1 MHSRYLPLVLL
12 ATLALAAAGC
22 GSGSKEVPGDAVAV
36 VGNEE
41 ISKADFDLVME
52 RARQTYQQQRR
63 PFPRAGTQQYRLLQ
77 NQALQF
83 LVQQAEYRQEA
94 ENMDIE
100 LSDEDIDKR
109 VEQIKKQYFG
119 GSEKRYQEHLKRQK
133 LTDDQVRND
142 VEQQLIA
149 EKIYNKLTSD
159 VKVPDED
166 IAAYYN
172 EHKAD
177 FKQAESREVRHILV
191 PAKKKALA
199 DQIYAELKGGADF
212 AKLAKKYSTDTT
224 TKNQGGKL
232 TVTRGSTVAPF
243 DHSAF
248 LLGKNTISQPIKTQY
263 GWHVIQPISEIRP
276 ERTTPL
282 KDVKEQIR
290 QQLLQER
297 QRKAVNDWSAKL
309 KKDYEDDIEY
319 QVGFA
324 PPAPASTTTT
334 G

>member
-1 MHSRYLPLVLL
+1 MHRRYLPLVLIAAL
-12 ATLALAAAGC
+12 AFAAAGC
-22 GSGSKEVPGDAVAV
+22 GSDSKEVPGDAVAV

-41 ISKADFDLVME
+41 ISKADFDQVIE

-63 PFPRAGTQQYRLLQ
+63 PFPRAGSQEYKLLQ

-94 ENMDIE
+94 DKMGIE
-100 LSDEDIDKR
+100 ISDDEVDKR
-109 VEQIKKQYFG
+109 IDQIKKQYFA
-119 GSEKRYQEHLKRQK
+119 GSQKRYEEHLKRQK
-133 LTDDQVRND
+133 LTQEQVRDD

-149 EKIYNKLTSD
+149 EKIYNELTGE
-159 VKVPDED
+159 VKVSDED
-166 IAAYYN
+166 IEAYYN
-172 EHKAD
+172 AHKND
-177 FKQAESREVRHILV
+177 FEQAESRDVRHILV

-199 DQIYAELKGGADF
+199 DQLYQQLKNGGDF

-243 DHSAF
+243 DHTAF
-248 LLGKNTISQPIKTQY
+248 LLGKNSISQPIKTQY
-263 GWHVIQPISEIRP
+263 GWHIIQPISDVRP
-276 ERTTPL
+276 KRTTPL

-297 QRKAVNDWSAKL
+297 QRKAVNDWVSKL
-309 KKDYEDDIEY
+309 KKDYEDDIQY

-324 PPAPASTTTT
+324 PPKPTSTTTT

>member
-1 MHSRYLPLVLL
+1 
-12 ATLALAAAGC
+12 
-22 GSGSKEVPGDAVAV
+22 
-36 VGNEE
+36 
-41 ISKADFDLVME
+41 VME

-63 PFPRAGTQQYRLLQ
+63 PFPRAGTQQYKLLQ

-94 ENMDIE
+94 ENMDVRIP
-100 LSDEDIDKR
+100 DEKVDERI
-109 VEQIKKQYFG
+109 EQIKKQYFG
-119 GSEKRYQEHLKRQK
+119 GSQKRYEAHLKRQR
-133 LTDDQVRND
+133 LTEAQVRHD

-149 EKIYNKLTSD
+149 EGIYEKLTSE
-159 VKVPDED
+159 VKVSDAD
-166 IAAYYN
+166 ITSYYGA
-172 EHKAD
+172 HKSD
-177 FKQAESREVRHILV
+177 FKQAESRDVRHILV

-199 DQIYAELKGGADF
+199 DRLYRQLQDGANF
-212 AKLAKKYSTDTT
+212 AKLARQYSTDTT
-224 TKNQGGKL
+224 TKKQGGKL

-248 LLGKNTISQPIKTQY
+248 LLGRNTISQPIKTQY
-263 GWHVIQPISEIRP
+263 GWHIIQPVSEIRP

-297 QRKAVNDWSAKL
+297 QRKAVNDWVASL

-319 QVGFA
+319 QVGYA
-324 PPAPASTTTT
+324 PPKPASTTTT